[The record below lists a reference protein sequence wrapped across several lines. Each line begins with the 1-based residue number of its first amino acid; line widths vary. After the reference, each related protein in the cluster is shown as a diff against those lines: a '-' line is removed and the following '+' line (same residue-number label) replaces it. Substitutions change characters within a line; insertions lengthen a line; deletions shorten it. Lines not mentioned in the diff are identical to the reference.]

1 MLLTLQ
7 KLALQLKVQKSTN
20 LSTKKGFI
28 QSIVYI
34 IDALKVPLSPH
45 LRQQHIDY
53 FSELK
58 ILSNDEV
65 NERKADPE
73 YDVIPYNEYLR
84 RIRITF
90 GNDSKEYLMS
100 MLYNEVTARDNF
112 GELFIANTPQQIS
125 PNKNYLLV
133 PRKGLLTIILQKYK
147 TSKRYG
153 KVVVPLSNELLQLFR
168 NYLGDNVVA
177 GQRVFPE
184 YNNGLTDF
192 IGKMNRKIGIPSG
205 SINYIRQSKISEIMS
220 IIHRISPAEKVKL
233 ANNMLHSPV
242 AQLKYVRGL
251 KN

>member
-1 MLLTLQ
+1 MGFRNIKATQ
-7 KLALQLKVQKSTN
+7 KCQQDYAVNS
-20 LSTKKGFI
+20 KKGFI

-34 IDALKVPLSPH
+34 IDALKVPLSPY
-45 LRQQHIDY
+45 LRQQYIDY
-53 FSELK
+53 FSGLK

-73 YDVIPYNEYLR
+73 YDVIPYNEYMR

-90 GNDSKEYLMS
+90 GNDSKEYLLA

-112 GELFIANTPQQIS
+112 GELFIANTQQQIS

-133 PRKGLLTIILQKYK
+133 PRIGLLTIILQKYK

-153 KVVVPLSNELLQLFR
+153 KVVVPLSNKLSQLFR
-168 NYLGDNVVA
+168 NYLGENVVA

-192 IGKMNRKIGIPSG
+192 IGKMNRKIGIPISVY
-205 SINYIRQSKISEIMS
+205 SYKIIE
-220 IIHRISPAEKVKL
+220 
-233 ANNMLHSPV
+233 
-242 AQLKYVRGL
+242 
-251 KN
+251 